1 MSLRIEDQY
10 GNKQLKFQ
18 KRHNVETPMHIYKD
32 GIKTKIHLKV
42 AYTCLDK
49 TENCQLCLS

>member
-1 MSLRIEDQY
+1 METNNY
-10 GNKQLKFQ
+10 NFK
-18 KRHNVETPMHIYKD
+18 KRQIVETPNPMHIYKD

-49 TENCQLCLS
+49 TENCQQCLS